1 MLTGLGVVYA
11 GDGGPGVVFIGVVN
25 FKDWNERSASFR
37 LGLFNYLWRSLLL
50 TRMRFAVVSVYFV
63 SAMNAG
69 WYGLICV
76 GLIIYTSCHPS
87 TNRHFIL
94 STSSS
99 HKTISVV
106 SFNRVRTHTICL
118 HIEEYRPL
126 RIHILALA
134 KRCARIG
141 QTRQIKRVPGSTNS
155 SELRHIRFL
164 SSVVTIPYVVHKDDD
179 ISKPSESRSIA
190 RVETHSRVP
199 KERLAAMP
207 F

>member
-1 MLTGLGVVYA
+1 MLVMAAQVLFLKIGKIRLVPFFF
-11 GDGGPGVVFIGVVN
+11 GG
-25 FKDWNERSASFR
+25 E
-37 LGLFNYLWRSLLL
+37 GLFNYPWRSLL
-50 TRMRFAVVSVYFV
+50 
-63 SAMNAG
+63 
-69 WYGLICV
+69 
-76 GLIIYTSCHPS
+76 
-87 TNRHFIL
+87 L

-99 HKTISVV
+99 HKTISVA